1 MILKQKETLSF
12 FMKKLRLINGNERLI
27 DMAARLNVSISYLSS
42 VESGKRKLN
51 DKTRDLITQEYKLT
65 KEEKHNLT
73 HLRDIA
79 ASNINISLDSFGV
92 QHKETLVNFISNVN
106 DLSKNQLDQIDLIV
120 NKRKKGDSDDL
131 S

>member
-1 MILKQKETLSF
+1 MKQKETLSF

>member
-1 MILKQKETLSF
+1 LKQKETLSF